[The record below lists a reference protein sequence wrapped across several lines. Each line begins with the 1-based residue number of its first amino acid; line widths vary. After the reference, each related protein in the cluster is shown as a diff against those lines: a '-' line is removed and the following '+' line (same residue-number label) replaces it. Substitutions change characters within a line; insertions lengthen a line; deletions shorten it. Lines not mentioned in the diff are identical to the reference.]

1 MKWTEQDKY
10 HISSGAWTIAKYFS
24 PTGVKYGLSKMNKN
38 LGYFDTVEQAKR
50 KAKYLLHIL
59 YSVIY
64 NKSSTTDRVIYDTH
78 RVKRTT

>member
-1 MKWTEQDKY
+1 MKWIEQDKY

-50 KAKYLLHIL
+50 KAK
-59 YSVIY
+59 
-64 NKSSTTDRVIYDTH
+64 
-78 RVKRTT
+78 